1 MKKKLPLVSI
11 NIPTYN
17 SARTLGET
25 LKSIQ
30 DQSYKQIEVIVADGH
45 SRDKSVAIAKSY
57 GARVLYAEKLAD
69 ARYTCFI
76 HSRGKHI
83 LILDSD
89 QVLHPKTVETCVR
102 TCEKEKCAAIT
113 ISERSIISKGT
124 LIEKLIAF
132 DKHVVDKN
140 KDADAMFGTALP
152 RFFVRSALASIK
164 WPKNLI
170 VFDHTYIYM
179 ELVRA
184 GMKVVYIDS
193 APITHHEVTTWF
205 AFCKKFYRYGRGYI
219 EALRGEP
226 GPIVAHSLPRRSYF
240 TLAALRKP
248 HYFLG
253 LLLLYIVKVL
263 AAGVGVLSYVLETK
277 KSSR

>member
-1 MKKKLPLVSI
+1 MKLVSV

-17 SARTLGET
+17 SALTLRET
-25 LKSIQ
+25 LESIQ
-30 DQSYKQIEVIVADGH
+30 KQSYSNIEIIVGDGY
-45 SRDKSVAIAKSY
+45 SKDESVKIAKSY
-57 GARVLYAEKLAD
+57 EAKVYYAKRLAD
-69 ARYTCFI
+69 ARYTCFT
-76 HSRGKHI
+76 HSRGTYV

-89 QVLHPKTVETCVR
+89 QVLHPKTIETCVR
-102 TCEKEKCAAIT
+102 TCEKEKCEAIT
-113 ISERSIISKGT
+113 ISERSIVSKGT

-152 RFFVRSALASIK
+152 RFFVRRALRSIK

-179 ELVRA
+179 ELVRR

-193 APITHHEVTTWF
+193 APITHHEVTTWL

-240 TLAALRKP
+240 TIAALQRP

-253 LLLLYIVKVL
+253 LLILYMVKVL
-263 AAGVGVLSYVLETK
+263 AAGVGVASYVLETK